1 MAILDDL
8 ESVLGAEA
16 VAKLKASPMASKVT
30 RAGELLDFYTEGT
43 TPPPT
48 DATTRNDSHTADLD
62 LSSVEKLLDRKFAD
76 LPKTID
82 DRVNAIVEK
91 RGNELV
97 TSAVVSA
104 LRSSDELNRIY
115 MRETAETGKQFDSM
129 AFNNFVEEQKKT
141 GKSYKNLMEAYE
153 DMTKDRRIE
162 QTVKTK
168 VDEGVREA
176 LKARAD
182 SSIPG
187 VTPASARSPLGVLMN
202 RGRTTDGENKTAVQR
217 AASNLE
223 ARMSRHANDGE

>member
-43 TPPPT
+43 TPHPT

-162 QTVKTK
+162 QTVNTK
-168 VDEGVREA
+168 VEEKVREE
-176 LKARAD
+176 LKKRAD